1 MIQNGSPM
9 GPGFL
14 IFFNI
19 QDTSSGFQRVTIG
32 EDLRTD
38 DEEVLE
44 LISLILTSRLLD
56 G

>member
-1 MIQNGSPM
+1 MVLNGSPM

-19 QDTSSGFQRVTIG
+19 QDTSRGFQRVSI
-32 EDLRTD
+32 
-38 DEEVLE
+38 EEVKEPDDKEVVE
-44 LISLILTSRLLD
+44 LITIMLTSRLLN

>member
-1 MIQNGSPM
+1 MILNGSPQ

-19 QDTSSGFQRVTIG
+19 QDTSSGFQRVSI
-32 EDLRTD
+32 EEIKEPD
-38 DEEVLE
+38 DVEVLE
-44 LISLILTSRLLD
+44 LITLMLTSRLLD